1 MRVPARWWV
10 SGIWAERLGEG
21 GRGAYLSGTHLGA
34 PPWGGVVSWSCSL
47 LKAAS
52 VMSSKEKFINMVR
65 LVLTHRVALGVG
77 LKAVAFPPPVCPPGP
92 LSHDSHTVRG
102 TTPARSVRGREPS

>member
-34 PPWGGVVSWSCSL
+34 PPWGGVVS
-47 LKAAS
+47 
-52 VMSSKEKFINMVR
+52 
-65 LVLTHRVALGVG
+65 
-77 LKAVAFPPPVCPPGP
+77 
-92 LSHDSHTVRG
+92 
-102 TTPARSVRGREPS
+102 